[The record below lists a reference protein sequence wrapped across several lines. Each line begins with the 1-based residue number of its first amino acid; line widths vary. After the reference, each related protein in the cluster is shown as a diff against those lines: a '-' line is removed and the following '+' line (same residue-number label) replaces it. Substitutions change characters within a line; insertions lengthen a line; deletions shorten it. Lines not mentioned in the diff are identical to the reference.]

1 MLNVSFSHLQVSIL
15 YRIFFSFAS
24 SYSHMESLYMVLLA
38 LLMITLSLP
47 WDSVPSLTHGKAQG
61 DEG

>member
-1 MLNVSFSHLQVSIL
+1 
-15 YRIFFSFAS
+15 
-24 SYSHMESLYMVLLA
+24 MVLLA